1 MLDLLVQSTHSFYF
15 RILLKEKLAELCP
28 FFVILEFDQI
38 DFLMINLANILQI
51 PRKIKKL
58 AIIPSINLPILISF
72 INLMRVL
79 NFGDL
84 EWSEF
89 FPQLGLSLF
98 AEVTIPD
105 LVDDITNL
113 IIIVVVGRICMKVI
127 FIGVWQL
134 IICDKADRVI

>member
-1 MLDLLVQSTHSFYF
+1 MLNLLVQSTHSFYF

-38 DFLMINLANILQI
+38 DFLMINLTNILHI

-79 NFGDL
+79 NFSDL

-89 FPQLGLSLF
+89 FPQLGLGLL
-98 AEVTIPD
+98 AEVPIPD
-105 LVDDITNL
+105 LVDDITTL
-113 IIIVVVGRICMKVI
+113 IIIVVVGGICMKVI
-127 FIGVWQL
+127 FIDVRQL
-134 IICDKADRVI
+134 IICDKADSMI